1 MKRAMDVACYTVMY
15 SEQYLKTGK
24 TMSVALLRAE
34 VFAALEALD
43 ALARDLGLAIRE
55 RDADLYAWTDEG
67 ASTEQHRR
75 LAARALASLIFPA
88 GDGLTHAL
96 PGVLGASAATLQL
109 AQEVNLAKARF
120 KAAVVALREGAAGG
134 GRDEV
139 RHVLAEAG
147 HDDLSLR
154 QAYRELVVL
163 DTTPERIGFTW
174 MTSVRSV
181 RALSRGA
188 AEEYLHATLREE
200 WRLTGALDAIH
211 RLPASA
217 PLYIV
222 REIKPHLRANLWFP
236 GGARR
241 SVMAHSPI
249 LFPLDPDQRPP
260 VHGEPARPRVPDDP
274 GEATPLPGDTPAG
287 PRLPRSNRVIASR
300 PLIPGTPIFT
310 SLEAMGERR

>member
-1 MKRAMDVACYTVMY
+1 MKRVMDRICYTVMY
-15 SEQYLKTGK
+15 SELYLKA
-24 TMSVALLRAE
+24 MSLALLRAE
-34 VFAALEALD
+34 MFAALEALD
-43 ALARDLGLAIRE
+43 NLARDLGLAIRE
-55 RDADLYAWTDEG
+55 HDADRYAWTDEG
-67 ASTEQHRR
+67 VSIEQRR
-75 LAARALASLIFPA
+75 HLAARALASLAFPS
-88 GDGLTHAL
+88 GEGLTHAL
-96 PGVLGASAATLQL
+96 PGVLGASAATLRL
-109 AQEVNLAKARF
+109 AREVNLAKVHF
-120 KAAVVALREGAAGG
+120 KGAVIDLRKGAEGG

-139 RHVLAEAG
+139 RHVLAESG

-222 REIKPHLRANLWFP
+222 REIKPHLRANIWLP

-249 LFPLDPDQRPP
+249 LFPLSPDQHPP
-260 VHGEPARPRVPDDP
+260 VHGEPARPRVPDEP
-274 GEATPLPGDTPAG
+274 GEASLLPGDNPAG
-287 PRLPRSNRVIASR
+287 PRLSRSDRVIASR

-310 SLEAMGERR
+310 SLDAMGERR